1 MSDQSFNIGIMH
13 LLILAVSLKIKI
25 RYLVQY
31 LHQSAKGD
39 GKKAI
44 FKQIPG
50 KVFVVLRI
58 VKEADLLSRSMQ
70 STLCF
75 SY

>member
-1 MSDQSFNIGIMH
+1 MSDQSFNIRIMH
-13 LLILAVSLKIKI
+13 LLLLAVPLKIKI
-25 RYLVQY
+25 RYSLQY
-31 LHQSAKGD
+31 LHQSDKGD
-39 GKKAI
+39 GKKQFKKNTKEGI
-44 FKQIPG
+44 FL
-50 KVFVVLRI
+50 LRI